1 MGKEKIEKETTK
13 VLQRIVKKRKELGIS
28 QMDLAVKLNL
38 TNNGYFKVETG
49 KTKLSVFRLL
59 EIAKALGVSA
69 CCFFED

>member
-69 CCFFED
+69 CCFLK

>member
-1 MGKEKIEKETTK
+1 
-13 VLQRIVKKRKELGIS
+13 
-28 QMDLAVKLNL
+28 MDLAVKLNL

-69 CCFFED
+69 CCFLK